1 MAVVFSWNKV
11 AIMKH
16 EGEVPYEQISIGKT
30 AHDLNPLISA
40 SEQRQKS
47 HKKEKI
53 LALHCQ

>member
-1 MAVVFSWNKV
+1 MFSWNKV

-53 LALHCQ
+53 LALHSQ